1 MIDTIKQ
8 MIISEANRQGVDP
21 ALALAVA
28 EQESRFNPNAT
39 SSAGAMGVMQLM
51 PGTAKG
57 LGVSN
62 AYDPLEN
69 IRGGVTYLKQ
79 LLNRFGGD
87 VTKTLWGYNAGPGN
101 VLKNRLPTETAKYIV
116 EVPKRMEKYKNPN
129 EPIKTFESFIPIEAF
144 DEASLSAGLSDMNL
158 AALESDNI
166 MQSLSENSVYAVVGS
181 GLILL
186 AIFRL
191 ISR

>member
-1 MIDTIKQ
+1 M
-8 MIISEANRQGVDP
+8 
-21 ALALAVA
+21 ALAVA